1 MEFADYWGWLTAGV
15 VLMVLEILTP
25 GVFFMWIGFGAL
37 LTGLV
42 SAMFPAAT
50 PVVLG
55 TVFAVLSVI
64 SVIIGRKLIGKK
76 QTVDNTLNNRGALYI
91 GQNFQVF
98 EPIADGRG
106 KIKVSDTLW
115 LASCPQNVPIGATV
129 KVTGVSGTFLVVEPV
144 DEK

>member
-42 SAMFPAAT
+42 SAVFPEAA

-64 SVIIGRKLIGKK
+64 SVLAGRKLIGKK
-76 QTVDNTLNNRGALYI
+76 QAVDNNLNNRGALYV
-91 GQNFQVF
+91 GQSFQVF
-98 EPIADGRG
+98 EPIEDGRG
-106 KIKVSDTLW
+106 KIKVGAPLW
-115 LASCPQNVPIGATV
+115 LASCPQNIPAGATV
-129 KVTGVSGTFLVVEPV
+129 KVTGVNGTFLVVEPV
-144 DEK
+144 NEQ

>member
-55 TVFAVLSVI
+55 MVFAVLSVI

-106 KIKVSDTLW
+106 KIKVGDTLW
-115 LASCPQNVPIGATV
+115 LASCPRNVPVGATV

>member
-42 SAMFPAAT
+42 SALFPEASAAL
-50 PVVLG
+50 LG

-64 SVIIGRKLIGKK
+64 SVLVGRKLIGKK
-76 QTVDNTLNNRGALYI
+76 QAVENSLNNRGALYV
-91 GQNFQVF
+91 GQSFQVF

-106 KIKVSDTLW
+106 KIKVGDTLW
-115 LASCPQNVPIGATV
+115 LASCPQNIPVGATV
-129 KVTGVSGTFLVVEPV
+129 KVTGVNGTFLVVEPV
-144 DEK
+144 NEQ

>member
-42 SAMFPAAT
+42 SAMFPVAT

-76 QTVDNTLNNRGALYI
+76 QAVDNTLNNRGALYI

-106 KIKVSDTLW
+106 KIKVGDTLW
-115 LASCPQNVPIGATV
+115 LASCPRNVPVGATV